1 MNLEL
6 DIKQREMNECEAK
19 LIKKERELGQK
30 KFEVE
35 KTKEQLTTLK
45 DQSESTN
52 KPEISIKK
60 GKRIVQTTFFKPIIL
75 KERADSENIEELIKK
90 IEDIDINSMTPIDAM
105 KKLIE
110 LKEKIRNIG

>member
-1 MNLEL
+1 
-6 DIKQREMNECEAK
+6 ECEAE

-35 KTKEQLTTLK
+35 KKKEQLTNLK
-45 DQSESTN
+45 DQSEITN
-52 KPEISIKK
+52 KPEIRIKK
-60 GKRIVQTTFFKPIIL
+60 EKKIVQTTFFKPIVL
-75 KERADSENIEELIKK
+75 KERAVNENIEELIRK

-110 LKEKIRNIG
+110 LKEKTRNIS